1 VKPTRAYERRSARIA
16 AQATN
21 DMAAIHELI
30 SGRAFRQP
38 AGGQTE
44 LTQKQ
49 RQELETLGR
58 IRTTSNEDV
67 GPVASETG
75 EAWEIADESAQ
86 GFRMIRRAGKDGR
99 RYSHGQLLA
108 VRPSDG
114 KGYLLGQVRWL
125 MAAENGDLH
134 AGVRLLPGV
143 PSALAVRGTGL
154 NVQDQS
160 YVQGLA
166 LSAVAAA
173 EAPPSLILPAG
184 WFKPKRV
191 IEVRTESTSR
201 VRLLE
206 TLERGLD
213 YERVSYQSVT

>member
-1 VKPTRAYERRSARIA
+1 MRDA
-16 AQATN
+16 
-21 DMAAIHELI
+21 
-30 SGRAFRQP
+30 
-38 AGGQTE
+38 
-44 LTQKQ
+44 
-49 RQELETLGR
+49 
-58 IRTTSNEDV
+58 
-67 GPVASETG
+67 

-86 GFRMIRRAGKDGR
+86 GFRMVRRAGKDGR

-108 VRPSDG
+108 VRPSDA

-143 PSALAVRGTGL
+143 PSALAVRATGL

-166 LSAVAAA
+166 LSAAA
-173 EAPPSLILPAG
+173 EAPPSLVLPAG

-191 IEVRTESTSR
+191 VEVRTEGTSR

-213 YERVSYQSVT
+213 YERVSYESVT